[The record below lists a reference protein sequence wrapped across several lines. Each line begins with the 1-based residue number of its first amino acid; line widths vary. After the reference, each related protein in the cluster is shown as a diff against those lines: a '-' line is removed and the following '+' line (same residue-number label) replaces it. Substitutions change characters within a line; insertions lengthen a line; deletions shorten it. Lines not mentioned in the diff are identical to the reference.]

1 MSESTIGWLM
11 LGAAAM
17 TFVFG
22 GASRVFIGR
31 RRHTRGVR
39 RLVHVFRRTGVARV
53 LFGRFEEDVLDDD
66 ELDTEYSPP
75 SVFLLRSL
83 PALS

>member
-1 MSESTIGWLM
+1 MV
-11 LGAAAM
+11 AAL
-17 TFVFG
+17 
-22 GASRVFIGR
+22 S
-31 RRHTRGVR
+31 
-39 RLVHVFRRTGVARV
+39 
-53 LFGRFEEDVLDDD
+53 EEDEDEDEEEVQEDDDDD

>member
-1 MSESTIGWLM
+1 MV
-11 LGAAAM
+11 AAL
-17 TFVFG
+17 
-22 GASRVFIGR
+22 S
-31 RRHTRGVR
+31 
-39 RLVHVFRRTGVARV
+39 
-53 LFGRFEEDVLDDD
+53 EEDEDEDDDDVQDDDDDDDD

>member
-1 MSESTIGWLM
+1 MV
-11 LGAAAM
+11 AAL
-17 TFVFG
+17 
-22 GASRVFIGR
+22 S
-31 RRHTRGVR
+31 
-39 RLVHVFRRTGVARV
+39 
-53 LFGRFEEDVLDDD
+53 EEDEDEDDDEEEVQEDDDDD

>member
-1 MSESTIGWLM
+1 MV
-11 LGAAAM
+11 AAL
-17 TFVFG
+17 
-22 GASRVFIGR
+22 S
-31 RRHTRGVR
+31 
-39 RLVHVFRRTGVARV
+39 
-53 LFGRFEEDVLDDD
+53 EEDEDDDDDDDDDD

>member
-1 MSESTIGWLM
+1 MV
-11 LGAAAM
+11 AAL
-17 TFVFG
+17 
-22 GASRVFIGR
+22 S
-31 RRHTRGVR
+31 
-39 RLVHVFRRTGVARV
+39 
-53 LFGRFEEDVLDDD
+53 EEDEDDDDDDDDD

>member
-1 MSESTIGWLM
+1 MV
-11 LGAAAM
+11 AAL
-17 TFVFG
+17 
-22 GASRVFIGR
+22 S
-31 RRHTRGVR
+31 
-39 RLVHVFRRTGVARV
+39 
-53 LFGRFEEDVLDDD
+53 EEDEDDDADEVQEDEDDDD

>member
-1 MSESTIGWLM
+1 MV
-11 LGAAAM
+11 AAL
-17 TFVFG
+17 
-22 GASRVFIGR
+22 S
-31 RRHTRGVR
+31 
-39 RLVHVFRRTGVARV
+39 
-53 LFGRFEEDVLDDD
+53 EEDEDEDDDEEEVQEDEDDDDDD

>member
-1 MSESTIGWLM
+1 MV
-11 LGAAAM
+11 AAL
-17 TFVFG
+17 
-22 GASRVFIGR
+22 S
-31 RRHTRGVR
+31 
-39 RLVHVFRRTGVARV
+39 
-53 LFGRFEEDVLDDD
+53 EEDEDEDDDEEEVQEEDDDD

>member
-1 MSESTIGWLM
+1 MV
-11 LGAAAM
+11 AA
-17 TFVFG
+17 
-22 GASRVFIGR
+22 
-31 RRHTRGVR
+31 
-39 RLVHVFRRTGVARV
+39 L
-53 LFGRFEEDVLDDD
+53 FEEDEDDDDDDEVQDDDDDD

>member
-1 MSESTIGWLM
+1 MV
-11 LGAAAM
+11 AAL
-17 TFVFG
+17 
-22 GASRVFIGR
+22 S
-31 RRHTRGVR
+31 
-39 RLVHVFRRTGVARV
+39 
-53 LFGRFEEDVLDDD
+53 EEDEDDDDDDEVQEDDDDD

>member
-1 MSESTIGWLM
+1 MV
-11 LGAAAM
+11 AAL
-17 TFVFG
+17 
-22 GASRVFIGR
+22 S
-31 RRHTRGVR
+31 
-39 RLVHVFRRTGVARV
+39 
-53 LFGRFEEDVLDDD
+53 EEDEDDDDDEVQQEEEDDD

>member
-1 MSESTIGWLM
+1 MV
-11 LGAAAM
+11 AAL
-17 TFVFG
+17 
-22 GASRVFIGR
+22 S
-31 RRHTRGVR
+31 
-39 RLVHVFRRTGVARV
+39 
-53 LFGRFEEDVLDDD
+53 EEDEDEDDDEEEVQDDDDDD

>member
-1 MSESTIGWLM
+1 MV
-11 LGAAAM
+11 AAL
-17 TFVFG
+17 
-22 GASRVFIGR
+22 S
-31 RRHTRGVR
+31 
-39 RLVHVFRRTGVARV
+39 
-53 LFGRFEEDVLDDD
+53 EEDEDEDDDDDDVQDDDDDDD